1 MALALYTSSNMKK
14 VILSLLLS
22 VCCAVA
28 HAQFSNVSVGDIIDI
43 NGTKAI
49 VYQVDE
55 TGCHGTAMSIKCLRG
70 ISDSWCNDSKLGKSL
85 PPMLDEKDGM
95 ANTQAVIDFA
105 RQRNALANFP
115 VFEWCTKLGEG
126 WYVPSV
132 KELEAFVNYWLGNEQ
147 TIDWDSEEEVEKQI
161 DESKPYY
168 KQVNLKMVDA
178 GGVPF
183 LNGVFTS
190 TVTTDGKVYVF
201 WFNRQKNSW
210 SFKKS
215 SKNNLSKYFVG
226 RAFYKF

>member
-1 MALALYTSSNMKK
+1 MVQELFISFKMKK
-14 VILSLLLS
+14 ILLPLLLS
-22 VCCAVA
+22 ACWLAA
-28 HAQFSNVSVGDIIDI
+28 HAQFNNISAGDIIDI

-55 TGCHGTAMSIKCLRG
+55 SGRHGTAMSINCLRG
-70 ISDSWCNDSKLGKSL
+70 VKDSWCNDKKLGNSL
-85 PPMLDEKDGM
+85 PSMSDENDGK

-105 RQRNALANFP
+105 KSMNAIGNFP
-115 VFEWCTKLGEG
+115 IFEWCTKLGEG
-126 WYVPSV
+126 WYVPSL
-132 KELEAFVNYWLGNEQ
+132 KELEAFVNFWLGNEQ
-147 TIDWDSEEEVEKQI
+147 TMNWDAEEEAENQI
-161 DESKPYY
+161 AESKPYY
-168 KQVNLKMVDA
+168 KQINMKMVEA

-190 TVTTDGKVYVF
+190 TVNSEGKVYVF

-210 SFKKS
+210 AFKKA